1 MQVEHL
7 PLAGTTPGTAV
18 TLRVLRF
25 GPPGVG
31 PSAYIQAGLHADEL
45 PPLLVALELQRRLAA
60 LEAEGA
66 LRGEVRLV
74 PVANPLGLAQMHLGL
89 HQGRFAF
96 GDGVNFNRSYAD
108 LAPAA
113 TAALQNRL
121 GSDEAANTALARQ
134 ALRDAAAVLGAAGN
148 PVAPAQDLKR
158 HLLQAAAGCDVVL
171 DLHCDNDAVVHLYA
185 LTPQAAQAEV
195 LGALLGAQAVL
206 LATESGDSPFDEAC
220 SVPWLK
226 LQQTFAGHP
235 LALGCFAA
243 TVELRGQRDA
253 EPALARQDADALIEF
268 LRHAGIVAGPP
279 AVLPPARCRPTP
291 LTASEPVTVPRAGIV
306 VFHAAPGDPVEAG
319 QTVAELVCLDS
330 GETLPMRAQSSGLM
344 YARELLRWAPAG
356 ARVAKIA
363 GTTLQR
369 SGKLLSD

>member
-1 MQVEHL
+1 MQIELL
-7 PLAGTTPGTAV
+7 PLAGTTPGTTV

-25 GPPGVG
+25 GTPGSG
-31 PSAYIQAGLHADEL
+31 PAAYIQAGLHADEL
-45 PPLLVALELQRRLAA
+45 PPLLVALELQQRLAA
-60 LEAEGA
+60 LEAAGA

-74 PVANPLGLAQMHLGL
+74 PVANPLGLAQMHLGQ
-89 HQGRFAF
+89 HQGRFAL
-96 GDGVNFNRSYAD
+96 GDGVNFNRAYAD
-108 LAPAA
+108 LAPA
-113 TAALQNRL
+113 TLAALQGRL
-121 GSDEAANTALARQ
+121 GPDEAVNTALARQ
-134 ALRDAAAVLGAAGN
+134 ALREAAAALTATT
-148 PVAPAQDLKR
+148 PAQDLKR
-158 HLLQAAAGCDVVL
+158 RLLQTAIDCELVL

-220 SVPWLK
+220 STPWLK
-226 LQQTFAGHP
+226 LQQQAEPQHP
-235 LALGCFAA
+235 LALGCFAT

-268 LRHAGIVAGPP
+268 LRHAGIVAGTP
-279 AVLPPARCRPTP
+279 APLPPARCVPTP
-291 LTASEPVTVPRAGIV
+291 LAASEPVVAPQAGVV
-306 VFHAAPGDPVEAG
+306 VFRAEPGERVEAG
-319 QTVAELVCLDS
+319 QTVAELVCLED
-330 GETLPMRAQSSGLM
+330 GMALPLRAQSAGVL

-363 GTTLQR
+363 GTALQR